1 MTNNF
6 NIYERLDNLES
17 ENISLKDELSAF
29 INRVKRLEEIISQRN
44 KPELYIEQD
53 MEAFCT
59 IDDIIRTY
67 SISEQTFYRF
77 KKIAHLKSA
86 GKQGKKMR
94 YNNKNVISFF
104 KEIEK
109 LKISN
114 PELFR
119 FEIKRAS

>member
-29 INRVKRLEEIISQRN
+29 IDRVKRLEEIVSLRN
-44 KPELYIEQD
+44 KPEFYIDPNLEH
-53 MEAFCT
+53 FCT
-59 IDDIIRTY
+59 IDDITRKY
-67 SISEQTFYRF
+67 GISEQTFYRF

-104 KEIEK
+104 KEIER